1 LFKKDDLRLMV
12 KRFLLFFILFVYASL
27 AFSQNEAIVFGRVT
41 DTTGIALELVNISV
55 NGFPSGSVTDKEG
68 KFEMKVRSGERLT
81 LAVSFIGYQ
90 TRLYPMK
97 LTVGERYELKVTL
110 QSTST
115 ELGTATIED
124 KETRQTTLNR
134 IDPKLASEVPTS
146 GEGVFALVKT
156 FAGVSSN
163 NETSSQYN
171 VRGGNYDE
179 NLIYVNDIEIYR
191 PFLVRAGQQEGL
203 SFVNSDLA
211 SSLLFSAGGFD
222 AKYGDKMS
230 SVLDITYKKP
240 REFGGSVTASLLG
253 AAMHLEGVS
262 KNKRFTY
269 LVGVRHRTNKYVLTS
284 LDTKGAYQPQ
294 FTDVQTLLSYDV
306 STKFTLELL
315 ANYNRNK
322 YTFIPQDRETDFGT
336 INEALRLT
344 VYFDGQ
350 EVNSFETGMGA
361 LAATWRPK
369 TNLKL
374 KFIASA
380 FHSFEQETFDVSGEY
395 WLDQLENNFG
405 SDNLGEVKFNRG
417 VGAYLHHARNYL
429 SALVANAEHK
439 GTLTLRKSKVL
450 WGVKYQH
457 EYVNDELN
465 EWNLI
470 DSAGYSIPQQP
481 GDEIN
486 LKYVYKAINVLETN
500 RYSGYVEQDWH
511 FSDSSNFA
519 LHYGARFNY
528 WDLNN
533 QFLFSPRGTLS
544 YQPDWKKRN
553 FLFRFSSGYYYQPPF
568 YRELRNLYGDLNK
581 TIRAQKSIHF
591 VLGSDYNFTAW
602 KRPFK
607 LVAEVYYK
615 YMDDIIPYEID
626 NVRIRYYANNNASG
640 YATGLDL
647 RVNGEFVP
655 GIESWFSM
663 SVMQTQEDIKDDF
676 YYDRYNSEGEK
687 IVPGYTINN
696 VATDSIRFEPGYI
709 PRPTDQR
716 VNFSI
721 YFQDYIPRVPS
732 LKVHLNFLFGTG
744 MPFGPPSYERYKDT
758 LRIPPYRRVDLG
770 FSYMLL
776 GEKKKL
782 LGPKNPLNHLKSIWL
797 SMEVFNLLQVNNTIS
812 YLWVA
817 DVTGR
822 QYAIPNYLTAR
833 QLNVKLIA
841 RF

>member
-1 LFKKDDLRLMV
+1 MN
-12 KRFLLFFILFVYASL
+12 RFLFFFSSFIITSL
-27 AFSQNEAIVFGRVT
+27 AYGQNEAIVFGRVT

-81 LAVSFIGYQ
+81 LAVSFIGYE
-90 TRLYPMK
+90 TRLFSVK
-97 LTVGERYELKVTL
+97 LAPAERYELKVKL
-110 QSTST
+110 KSTST

-253 AAMHLEGVS
+253 AAVHLEGVT

-269 LVGVRHRTNKYVLTS
+269 LIGVRHRTNKYVLTS

-322 YTFIPQDRETDFGT
+322 YTFVPQDRETDFGT

-380 FHSFEQETFDVSGEY
+380 FNSNEQETFDVSGEY

-439 GTLTLRKSKVL
+439 GALTLRKSNLL

-470 DSAGYSIPQQP
+470 DSAGYSVPQQP
-481 GDEIN
+481 ADEIN

-511 FSDSSNFA
+511 FSDSSNFS

-533 QFLFSPRGTLS
+533 QFLFSPRATLS

-568 YRELRNLYGDLNK
+568 YRVLRNLYGELNK
-581 TIRAQKSIHF
+581 NIKAQKSIHF

-615 YMDDIIPYEID
+615 YMDDLIPYEID
-626 NVRIRYYANNNASG
+626 NVRIRYYANNSARG

-687 IVPGYTINN
+687 IIPGYTINN

-732 LKVHLNFLFGTG
+732 LKVHLNFLFGSG
-744 MPFGPPSYERYKDT
+744 MPFGPPSYDRYKDT

-770 FSYMLL
+770 FSYQLL

-782 LGPKNPLNHLKSIWL
+782 LGPKNPLNHVNSIWL
-797 SMEVFNLLQVNNTIS
+797 SVEVFNLLQVNNTIS

-817 DVTGR
+817 DVSGR

>member
-1 LFKKDDLRLMV
+1 MIKRVSFIFLFSV
-12 KRFLLFFILFVYASL
+12 ISSL
-27 AFSQNEAIVFGRVT
+27 AFSQNEAVVFGQVK
-41 DTTGIALELVNISV
+41 DTTGKALELVNISV
-55 NGFPSGSVTDKEG
+55 NGLSVGISTDNAG
-68 KFEMKVRSGERLT
+68 KFELKVRAGERLT
-81 LAVSFIGYQ
+81 VAVSHLGYE
-90 TRLYPMK
+90 TKVYTVK
-97 LTVGERYELKVTL
+97 LKPGERYELNTTL
-110 QSTST
+110 SGSST
-115 ELGTATIED
+115 ELVTATIED

-134 IDPKLASEVPTS
+134 IDPKAASVIPTS
-146 GEGVFALVKT
+146 GEGVFALLKT
-156 FAGVSSN
+156 LPGVSSN

-203 SFVNSDLA
+203 SFVNSDLV

-230 SVLDITYKKP
+230 SVLDITYKRP
-240 REFGGSVTASLLG
+240 REFAGSATASLLG
-253 AAMHLEGVS
+253 VAAHLEGVT
-262 KNKRFTY
+262 KDKRFSF
-269 LVGVRHRTNKYVLTS
+269 LFGVRQRTNKYVLTS
-284 LDTKGAYQPQ
+284 LDTKGAYQPR
-294 FTDVQTLLSYDV
+294 FTDIQGLLSLDV
-306 STKFTLELL
+306 STKLTFEVM

-322 YTFIPQDRETDFGT
+322 YTFVPQDRETDFGT

-350 EVNSFETGMGA
+350 EVNSFETAMGA

-374 KFIASA
+374 KFITSA
-380 FHSFEQETFDVSGEY
+380 FNSNESETFDVSGEY

-417 VGAYLHHARNYL
+417 VGAYLNHARNYL
-429 SALVANAEHK
+429 SALVVNAEHK
-439 GTLTLRKSKVL
+439 GWLTLPKSRIL

-457 EYVNDELN
+457 EYINDELN

-500 RYSGYVEQDWH
+500 RYSGYLEQDWH

-533 QFLFSPRGTLS
+533 QLLVSPRATLS

-553 FLFRFSSGYYYQPPF
+553 ILFRFSTGYYYQPPF
-568 YRELRNLYGDLNK
+568 YRELRNLYGELNR
-581 TIRAQKSIHF
+581 TIKAQESIHF
-591 VLGSDYNFTAW
+591 VLGGDYNFTAW

-615 YMDDIIPYEID
+615 YMDNLIPYEID
-626 NVRIRYYANNNASG
+626 NVRIRYYANNNARG

-647 RVNGEFVP
+647 RVNGEFVK
-655 GIESWFSM
+655 GIESWFTM

-676 YYDRYNSEGEK
+676 YYDRFNSDGDK
-687 IVPGYTINN
+687 IIAGYTINN
-696 VATDSIRFEPGYI
+696 VAVDSIRYEPGYI

-716 VNFSI
+716 VNFGI
-721 YFQDYIPRVPS
+721 FFQDYIPRVPA
-732 LKVHLNFLFGTG
+732 LKVHLNFLFGSG
-744 MPFGPPSYERYKDT
+744 LPFGPPSYDRYKDT

-770 FSYMLL
+770 FSYQLL

-782 LGPKNPLNHLKSIWL
+782 LGPKNPLKHLSSVWL

>member
-1 LFKKDDLRLMV
+1 MN
-12 KRFLLFFILFVYASL
+12 RFLFFFSSFIITTL
-27 AFSQNEAIVFGRVT
+27 AYGQNEAIVFGRVT

-81 LAVSFIGYQ
+81 LAVSFIGYE
-90 TRLYPMK
+90 TRLFSVK
-97 LTVGERYELKVTL
+97 LAPAERYELKVKL
-110 QSTST
+110 KSTST

-253 AAMHLEGVS
+253 AAVHLEGVT

-269 LVGVRHRTNKYVLTS
+269 LIGVRHRTNKYVLTS

-322 YTFIPQDRETDFGT
+322 YTFVPQDRETDFGT

-380 FHSFEQETFDVSGEY
+380 FNSNEQETFDVSGEY

-439 GTLTLRKSKVL
+439 GALTLRKSNLL

-470 DSAGYSIPQQP
+470 DSAGYSVPQQP

-511 FSDSSNFA
+511 FSDSSNFS

-533 QFLFSPRGTLS
+533 QFLFSPRATLS

-568 YRELRNLYGDLNK
+568 YRELRNLYGELNK
-581 TIRAQKSIHF
+581 NIKAQKSIHF

-615 YMDDIIPYEID
+615 YMDDLIPYEID
-626 NVRIRYYANNNASG
+626 NVRIRYYANNSARG

-687 IVPGYTINN
+687 IIPGYTINN

-732 LKVHLNFLFGTG
+732 LKVHLNFSFGSG
-744 MPFGPPSYERYKDT
+744 MPFGPPSYDRYKDT

-770 FSYMLL
+770 FSYQLL

-782 LGPKNPLNHLKSIWL
+782 LGPKNPLNHVNSIWL
-797 SMEVFNLLQVNNTIS
+797 SVEVFNLLQVNNTIS

-817 DVTGR
+817 DVSGR

>member
-1 LFKKDDLRLMV
+1 M
-12 KRFLLFFILFVYASL
+12 KRFLVILFSVLFSVQ
-27 AFSQNEAIVFGRVT
+27 AFSQNEAVVFGQVT
-41 DTTGIALELVNISV
+41 DTTGKALEVVNVAIKGLSA
-55 NGFPSGSVTDKEG
+55 GKSTDEKG
-68 KFEMKVRSGERLT
+68 KFELKVPAGERLT
-81 LAVSFIGYQ
+81 LVASHLGYEN
-90 TRLYPMK
+90 TSYSVK
-97 LTVGERYELKVTL
+97 LKPGERYELNIVMKSS
-110 QSTST
+110 STAIP
-115 ELGTATIED
+115 LVTIED
-124 KETRQTTLNR
+124 QQTRQSTFTR
-134 IDPKLASEVPTS
+134 IDPRTTSVIPTS
-146 GEGVFALVKT
+146 GEGVFAIIKT
-156 FAGVSSN
+156 LPGVSSN

-203 SFVNSDLA
+203 SFVNSDLV

-222 AKYGDKMS
+222 ARYGDKMS
-230 SVLDITYKKP
+230 SVLDITYKRPK
-240 REFGGSVTASLLG
+240 EFAGSVTGSLLG

-262 KNKRFTY
+262 KSNRFTY
-269 LVGVRHRTNKYVLTS
+269 LFGVRHRTNQYVLTS
-284 LDTKGAYQPQ
+284 LDTKGAYQPR
-294 FTDVQTLLSYDV
+294 FTDVQALLSYDV
-306 STKFTLELL
+306 TEKLTFELL

-322 YTFIPQDRETDFGT
+322 YTFVPQDRETDFGT

-361 LAATWRPK
+361 LAATWRPRN
-369 TNLKL
+369 NLKL
-374 KFIASA
+374 KFITSA

-439 GTLTLRKSKVL
+439 GTLILSKSNIL

-457 EYVNDELN
+457 EYIEDELS

-470 DSAGYSIPQQP
+470 DSAGYSVPQVPSDQ
-481 GDEIN
+481 IN
-486 LKYVYKAINVLETN
+486 LKYVYKAKNLLSTN
-500 RYSGYVEQDWH
+500 RYSGYLEQDWFFKPGSK
-511 FSDSSNFA
+511 FSLN
-519 LHYGARFNY
+519 YGVRFNY

-533 QFLFSPRGTLS
+533 QLLVSPRGTIS
-544 YQPDWKKRN
+544 FQPDWKKRN
-553 FLFRFSSGYYYQPPF
+553 FLFRFSTGIYYQPPF
-568 YRELRNLYGDLNK
+568 YRELRNLYGDLNHDIK
-581 TIRAQKSIHF
+581 AQKSIHF
-591 VLGSDYNFTAW
+591 VLGSDYNFKAW
-602 KRPFK
+602 NRPFK

-615 YMDDIIPYEID
+615 HMDDLIPYEID
-626 NVRIRYYANNNASG
+626 NVRIRYYAENSARG

-647 RVNGEFVP
+647 KVNGEFVK
-655 GIESWFSM
+655 GVESWFSM
-663 SVMQTQEDIKDDF
+663 SVMQTQEDVKNDF
-676 YYDRYNSEGEK
+676 YYDRFNSDGDK
-687 IVPGYTINN
+687 IIPGYTINN
-696 VATDSIRFEPGYI
+696 VAVDSIRYEPGYI

-721 YFQDYIPRVPS
+721 FFQDYIPRVPS

-744 MPFGPPSYERYKDT
+744 LPFGPPSYDRYKDT

-770 FSYMLL
+770 FSYQLL

-782 LGPKNPLNHLKSIWL
+782 LGPKNPLKHLKSVWL

>member
-1 LFKKDDLRLMV
+1 M
-12 KRFLLFFILFVYASL
+12 KRFIFFFISFVYSSL
-27 AFSQNEAIVFGRVT
+27 VFSQNEAVVFGQVT
-41 DTTGIALELVNISV
+41 DTTGKAFESVNISV
-55 NGFPSGSVTDKEG
+55 NGLSSGVATNKEG
-68 KFEMKVRSGERLT
+68 KFELKVPAGERLLLVMSHLGYET
-81 LAVSFIGYQ
+81 LTFSVKIKA
-90 TRLYPMK
+90 
-97 LTVGERYELKVTL
+97 GERYELNPKL
-110 QSTST
+110 KIASTGIT
-115 ELGTATIED
+115 EVIIED

-134 IDPKLASEVPTS
+134 IDPKAASVIPTS
-146 GEGVFALVKT
+146 GEGVFALLKT
-156 FAGVSSN
+156 LPGVSSN

-203 SFVNSDLA
+203 SFVNSDLV

-230 SVLDITYKKP
+230 SVLDITYKRP
-240 REFGGSVTASLLG
+240 REFAGSATASLLG
-253 AAMHLEGVS
+253 AAVHLEGVT
-262 KNKRFTY
+262 KNKRFSY
-269 LVGVRHRTNKYVLTS
+269 LIGVRHRTNKYVLTS
-284 LDTKGAYQPQ
+284 LDTKGAYQPR
-294 FTDVQTLLSYDV
+294 FTDFQALLTYEASPKL
-306 STKFTLELL
+306 TFELL
-315 ANYNRNK
+315 GNYNRNK
-322 YTFIPQDRETDFGT
+322 YTFVPQNRETDFGT

-350 EVNSFETGMGA
+350 EVNSFETGMAA

-369 TNLKL
+369 TNLKM
-374 KFIASA
+374 KFITSA
-380 FHSFEQETFDVSGEY
+380 FNSNEQETFDISGEY

-429 SALVANAEHK
+429 SALVVNAEHK
-439 GTLTLRKSKVL
+439 GWLTLPKSRIL

-457 EYVNDELN
+457 EYINDILN

-481 GDEIN
+481 ADEIT
-486 LKYVYKAINVLETN
+486 LKYVYKAINVLSTN
-500 RYSGYVEQDWH
+500 RVSGYLEQDWN
-511 FSDSSNFA
+511 FSENSNFA

-533 QFLFSPRGTLS
+533 QLLVSPRGTVS
-544 YQPDWKKRN
+544 YQPGWKKRN
-553 FLFRFSSGYYYQPPF
+553 FLFRFSAGYYYQPPF
-568 YRELRNLYGDLNK
+568 YRELRNLYGELNRDIK
-581 TIRAQKSIHF
+581 AQESIHF

-615 YMDDIIPYEID
+615 YMDNLIPYEID
-626 NVRIRYYANNNASG
+626 NVRIRYYATNNARG

-647 RVNGEFVP
+647 KVNGEFVK
-655 GIESWFSM
+655 GAESWYSM
-663 SVMQTQEDIKDDF
+663 SIMQTKEDIKNDF
-676 YYDRYNSEGEK
+676 YYDRFNSDGDK
-687 IVPGYTINN
+687 IIAGYTINN
-696 VATDSIRFEPGYI
+696 VAVDSIRHEPGYI

-716 VNFSI
+716 VNFGIFFS
-721 YFQDYIPRVPS
+721 DYIPRVPS
-732 LKVHLNFLFGTG
+732 LKVHLNFLFGSG
-744 MPFGPPSYERYKDT
+744 LPFGPPSYDRYKDT

-770 FSYMLL
+770 FSYQLL
-776 GEKKKL
+776 GEKKKI
-782 LGPKNPLNHLKSIWL
+782 LGPKNPLRHLNSVWL

-833 QLNVKLIA
+833 QLNVKLIV

>member
-1 LFKKDDLRLMV
+1 MN
-12 KRFLLFFILFVYASL
+12 RFLFFFSSFIITTL
-27 AFSQNEAIVFGRVT
+27 AYGQNEAIVFGRVT

-81 LAVSFIGYQ
+81 LAVSFIGYE
-90 TRLYPMK
+90 TRLFSVK
-97 LTVGERYELKVTL
+97 LAPAERYELKVKL
-110 QSTST
+110 KSTST

-253 AAMHLEGVS
+253 AAVHLEGVT

-269 LVGVRHRTNKYVLTS
+269 LIGVRHRTNKYVLTS

-322 YTFIPQDRETDFGT
+322 YTFVPQDRETDFGT

-380 FHSFEQETFDVSGEY
+380 FNSNEQETFDVSGEY

-439 GTLTLRKSKVL
+439 GALTLRKSNLL

-470 DSAGYSIPQQP
+470 DSAGYSVPQQP
-481 GDEIN
+481 ADEIN

-511 FSDSSNFA
+511 FSDSSNFS

-533 QFLFSPRGTLS
+533 QFLFSPRATLS

-568 YRELRNLYGDLNK
+568 YRELRNLYGELNK
-581 TIRAQKSIHF
+581 NIKAQKSIHF

-615 YMDDIIPYEID
+615 YMDDLIPYEID
-626 NVRIRYYANNNASG
+626 NVRIRYYANNSARG

-687 IVPGYTINN
+687 IIPGYTINN

-732 LKVHLNFLFGTG
+732 LKVHLNFLFGSG
-744 MPFGPPSYERYKDT
+744 MPFGPPSYDRYKDT

-770 FSYMLL
+770 FSYQLL

-782 LGPKNPLNHLKSIWL
+782 LGPKNPLNHVNSIWL
-797 SMEVFNLLQVNNTIS
+797 SVEVFNLLQVNNTIS

-817 DVTGR
+817 DVSGR

>member
-1 LFKKDDLRLMV
+1 M
-12 KRFLLFFILFVYASL
+12 KRFIFFFISFVYSSL
-27 AFSQNEAIVFGRVT
+27 VFSQNEAVVFGQVT
-41 DTTGIALELVNISV
+41 DTTGKAFESVNISV
-55 NGFPSGSVTDKEG
+55 NGLSSGVATNKEG
-68 KFEMKVRSGERLT
+68 KFELKVPAGERLLLVMSHLGYET
-81 LAVSFIGYQ
+81 LTFSVKIKA
-90 TRLYPMK
+90 
-97 LTVGERYELKVTL
+97 GERYELNPKL
-110 QSTST
+110 KIASTGIT
-115 ELGTATIED
+115 EVIIED

-134 IDPKLASEVPTS
+134 IDPKAASVIPTS
-146 GEGVFALVKT
+146 GEGVFALLKT
-156 FAGVSSN
+156 LPGVSSN

-203 SFVNSDLA
+203 SFVNSDLV

-230 SVLDITYKKP
+230 SVLDITYKRP
-240 REFGGSVTASLLG
+240 REFAGSATASLLG
-253 AAMHLEGVS
+253 AAVHLEGVT
-262 KNKRFTY
+262 KNKRFSY
-269 LVGVRHRTNKYVLTS
+269 LIGVRHRTNKYVLTS
-284 LDTKGAYQPQ
+284 LDTKGAYQPR
-294 FTDVQTLLSYDV
+294 FTDFQALLTYEASPKL
-306 STKFTLELL
+306 TFELL
-315 ANYNRNK
+315 GNYNRNK
-322 YTFIPQDRETDFGT
+322 YTFVPQNRETDFGT

-350 EVNSFETGMGA
+350 EVNSFETGMAA

-369 TNLKL
+369 TNLKM
-374 KFIASA
+374 KFITSA
-380 FHSFEQETFDVSGEY
+380 FNSNEQETFDISGEY

-429 SALVANAEHK
+429 SALVVNAEHK
-439 GTLTLRKSKVL
+439 GWLTLPKSRIL

-457 EYVNDELN
+457 EYINDILN

-481 GDEIN
+481 ADEIT
-486 LKYVYKAINVLETN
+486 LKYVYKAINVLSTN
-500 RYSGYVEQDWH
+500 RVSGYLEQDWN
-511 FSDSSNFA
+511 FSENSNFA

-533 QFLFSPRGTLS
+533 QLLVSPRGTVS
-544 YQPDWKKRN
+544 YQPGWKKRN
-553 FLFRFSSGYYYQPPF
+553 FLFRFSAGYYYQPPF
-568 YRELRNLYGDLNK
+568 YRELRNLYGELNRDIK
-581 TIRAQKSIHF
+581 AQESIHF

-615 YMDDIIPYEID
+615 YMDNLIPYEID
-626 NVRIRYYANNNASG
+626 NVRIRYYATNNARG

-647 RVNGEFVP
+647 KVNGEFVK
-655 GIESWFSM
+655 GAESWFSM
-663 SVMQTQEDIKDDF
+663 SIMQTKEDIKNDF
-676 YYDRYNSEGEK
+676 YYDRFNSDGDK
-687 IVPGYTINN
+687 IIAGYTINN
-696 VATDSIRFEPGYI
+696 VAVDSIRHEPGYI

-716 VNFSI
+716 VNFGIFFS
-721 YFQDYIPRVPS
+721 DYIPRVPS
-732 LKVHLNFLFGTG
+732 LKVHLNFLFGSG
-744 MPFGPPSYERYKDT
+744 LPFGPPSYDRYKDT

-770 FSYMLL
+770 FSYQLL
-776 GEKKKL
+776 GEKKKI
-782 LGPKNPLNHLKSIWL
+782 LGPKNPLRHLNSVWL

-833 QLNVKLIA
+833 QLNVKLIV